1 MLISRFAIQREVF
14 FRNLNLFLRSARKI
28 NAIVPALTIYAV
40 WSIGIANSNLLG
52 ISPEFASSLL
62 LRHFFSFVSSIYTF
76 IFIHYW
82 SRIILNRKNLLF
94 WPLEYLGTLVIG
106 VLPIL
111 VYWIVIYELNIMILV
126 IFYLR
131 LIMLLAIT
139 ESLVGF
145 LIFQIQ
151 LRSSELEQ
159 HQISLVT
166 FEEKFRTS
174 IFNHLH
180 DKVQSRLFSVGIQ
193 LNQIK
198 SDLDSGTAEKV
209 EEIVAQL
216 EQIRILDVRKSSIEI
231 VPPISPV
238 GLFPSIL
245 SLLKSHKPVL
255 DGKFLTQLKTPLSD
269 SEEEHFGIG
278 IYRIIE
284 QALINSLIH
293 GKATEI
299 KVIISEVKSDLL
311 LEITNNGKLLDTAQ
325 ITQGHGFAV
334 IDGWV
339 SKLKGDWTISNKK
352 EQVCLQVRFEREFS
366 QV

>member
-1 MLISRFAIQREVF
+1 MLI
-14 FRNLNLFLRSARKI
+14 
-28 NAIVPALTIYAV
+28 AV
-40 WSIGIANSNLLG
+40 
-52 ISPEFASSLL
+52 
-62 LRHFFSFVSSIYTF
+62 
-76 IFIHYW
+76 
-82 SRIILNRKNLLF
+82 
-94 WPLEYLGTLVIG
+94 
-106 VLPIL
+106 
-111 VYWIVIYELNIMILV
+111 
-126 IFYLR
+126 
-131 LIMLLAIT
+131 T
-139 ESLVGF
+139 ESIVAF

-166 FEEKFRTS
+166 YEEKFRTS

-198 SDLDSGTAEKV
+198 SDLDSETAEKV

-216 EQIRILDVRKSSIEI
+216 EEIRILNVRKSSIEI

-255 DGKFLTQLKTPLSD
+255 DGKFLSQLKTPLSD
-269 SEEEHFGIG
+269 SEEDRFGIG

-299 KVIISEVKSDLL
+299 EVKISEDKSDLL

-325 ITQGHGFAV
+325 ISQGHGFAV

-339 SKLKGDWTISNKK
+339 SKLKGDWTISNRK
-352 EQVCLQVRFEREFS
+352 EQVCLQVRFER
-366 QV
+366 

>member
-1 MLISRFAIQREVF
+1 MKLISKFAIQREVF
-14 FRNLNLFLRSARKI
+14 FRNLKLFLRSPRRI
-28 NAIVPALTIYAV
+28 SAIVPALTIYAV
-40 WSIGIANSNLLG
+40 WSIGIAYSNLLG
-52 ISPEFASSLL
+52 ISPEVASSPL
-62 LRHFFSFVSSIYTF
+62 LRHFFSLVSVIYAY
-76 IFIHYW
+76 IFINVW

-94 WPLEYLGTLVIG
+94 WPIEYLGTLAIG

-111 VYWIVIYELNIMILV
+111 VYWIAVYDLHISMLILIY
-126 IFYLR
+126 FR
-131 LIMLLAIT
+131 LIMLLAVT
-139 ESLVGF
+139 ESIVAF

-166 FEEKFRTS
+166 YEEKFRTS

-198 SDLDSGTAEKV
+198 SDLDSETAEKV

-255 DGKFLTQLKTPLSD
+255 DGKFLSQLKTPLSD
-269 SEEEHFGIG
+269 SEEDHFGIG

-293 GKATEI
+293 GKATELE
-299 KVIISEVKSDLL
+299 VIISEDKSNLS

-325 ITQGHGFAV
+325 ISQGHGFAV

-339 SKLKGDWTISNKK
+339 SKLKGYWTISNRK
-352 EQVCLQVRFEREFS
+352 EQVCLQVRFER
-366 QV
+366 